1 MALSTEAIIAILAII
16 VNLPPTGLVIW
27 KLFRRLKSTHRDALN
42 AETRTSEVSAR
53 KAPGYSNTTSITIVL
68 QPS

>member
-27 KLFRRLKSTHRDALN
+27 KLFRGLKK
-42 AETRTSEVSAR
+42 TRQDSSKANSIVPEISAR
-53 KAPGYSNTTSITIVL
+53 STSITIVL
-68 QPS
+68 QPPS

>member
-27 KLFRRLKSTHRDALN
+27 KLFRRAGTAHQHAS
-42 AETRTSEVSAR
+42 SELVTCSGHSPR
-53 KAPGYSNTTSITIVL
+53 LFTNGYVI
-68 QPS
+68 